1 MNSSISSFGIYRE
14 AWYATGTEQQVTQI
28 SLRSCPAKRR
38 DDNNGTVFCCI
49 HRFILRGTSAHTLY
63 TAPIHDVVKLMAI
76 SSYRKR
82 SRTASACVQRQHRSV
97 GPMACANG
105 CDDNDRRKSTEND
118 HVTNA
123 ITIAVGAS
131 ALATTDGK
139 NGENCKPVVPTSTV
153 GCENFKAKEAAPW
166 RKMLWQNAATQR
178 KIGGEGGP
186 EVSLLNPKE
195 RTWERVRKYRRKAL
209 KKNEVNWEMDG
220 WTMIV
225 LRGLR
230 VSERSLG
237 ISERSSSNDRHSALR
252 TLSILVFIGSA
263 YHCCRYRAS
272 HNYSG
277 GFCVYAA
284 TEAASTVDR

>member
-1 MNSSISSFGIYRE
+1 MNSSISSFGICRE

-28 SLRSCPAKRR
+28 SVRSCPAKRR
-38 DDNNGTVFCCI
+38 DDNNGTVFCCT

-118 HVTNA
+118 HMTNA

-153 GCENFKAKEAAPW
+153 GYENFKAKEAAPW
-166 RKMLWQNAATQR
+166 RKNAMTKR
-178 KIGGEGGP
+178 RH
-186 EVSLLNPKE
+186 PKE
-195 RTWERVRKYRRKAL
+195 DRGRSFFAKPQRTH
-209 KKNEVNWEMDG
+209 
-220 WTMIV
+220 
-225 LRGLR
+225 
-230 VSERSLG
+230 LG
-237 ISERSSSNDRHSALR
+237 
-252 TLSILVFIGSA
+252 
-263 YHCCRYRAS
+263 
-272 HNYSG
+272 
-277 GFCVYAA
+277 
-284 TEAASTVDR
+284 ASTEIQTKSFKEKRSKLRNGWMDDDCFAWASCERTITGNKRAQF